1 MILGLLDNSF
11 YLEKNYYLFQIKCV
25 FLQPDIG
32 TILNIHLFYDFT
44 DSNFVF
50 PPFENGNIK

>member
-11 YLEKNYYLFQIKCV
+11 YLEKNYYSFQIKCV

-32 TILNIHLFYDFT
+32 TILNIHLFYDFA

-50 PPFENGNIK
+50 LRLKMEI